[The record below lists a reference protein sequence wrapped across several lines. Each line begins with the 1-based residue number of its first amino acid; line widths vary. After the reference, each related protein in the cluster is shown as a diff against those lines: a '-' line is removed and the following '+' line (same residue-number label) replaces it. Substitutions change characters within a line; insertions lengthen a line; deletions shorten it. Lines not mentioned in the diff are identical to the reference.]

1 MPRDAIQRDKES
13 RRLEKRRKKKA
24 GAENGEKWR
33 GWIGRAGKACDQ
45 REERENGED
54 GEESDGE
61 TEGGGGGRV
70 DGDISAIRQYRA
82 VDKLAL
88 ILGR

>member
-1 MPRDAIQRDKES
+1 MRLKKGKGKRRGWNEGRES
-13 RRLEKRRKKKA
+13 LRFAGEEGDWSEGERRRL
-24 GAENGEKWR
+24 
-33 GWIGRAGKACDQ
+33 
-45 REERENGED
+45 
-54 GEESDGE
+54 
-61 TEGGGGGRV
+61 